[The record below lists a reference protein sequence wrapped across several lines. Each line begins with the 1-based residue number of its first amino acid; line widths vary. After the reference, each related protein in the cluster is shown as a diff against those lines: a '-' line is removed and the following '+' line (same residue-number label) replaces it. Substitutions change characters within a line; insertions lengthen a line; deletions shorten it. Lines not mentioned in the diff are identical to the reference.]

1 MSALGTPPDTLPKD
15 SPPYSP
21 SLPWRIGS
29 AAVMGVAGGISRALL
44 YALNR
49 TETPGLDRFLKV
61 LEERR
66 DVQKRTKGL
75 LTGKP
80 KRTVT

>member
-1 MSALGTPPDTLPKD
+1 MSALEKPPNTLPQD

-29 AAVMGVAGGISRALL
+29 AAVMGFAGGISRTIL
-44 YALNR
+44 YALNK
-49 TETPGLDRFLKV
+49 TESPGLDRFLEV

-66 DVQKRTKGL
+66 DVQKRTRGL
-75 LTGKP
+75 LTGKFEQI
-80 KRTVT
+80 VT